1 MVGLR
6 EKPSLPLREAKF
18 VVKLAS
24 DEAHQNRFRRPNR
37 SGPSGPGLGTGAQSG
52 MRGMVPEGAEG

>member
-6 EKPSLPLREAKF
+6 EKPSLPLRSLRPLREAKF

-24 DEAHQNRFRRPNR
+24 N
-37 SGPSGPGLGTGAQSG
+37 
-52 MRGMVPEGAEG
+52 